1 MAKPKYIEIKPAVG
15 PAKRD
20 VAKCKECGYS
30 APMAQVLE
38 NHCRCPRCDTYFR
51 MHPRDRIA
59 SLVDEGTF
67 TEYAAAVESA
77 NPLEF
82 PGYEGKLEKARR
94 ASGETEGV
102 VCGFARIERQSCGI
116 AVMDPFFMMG
126 SMGYAVGER
135 IAELFDHATEQKLPV
150 VVFTAS
156 GGARM
161 QEGLVSL
168 MQMAKVSCA
177 VRRHRDAGL
186 FYLSVITDPT
196 TGGVTASFATE
207 GDVILAEPK
216 ALIGFA
222 GRRVIESTVR
232 EELPEDFQTAEF
244 ALQHGLIDGIVARE
258 DMREVVSELLALHRV
273 PTLEEENTLAGE
285 VSYSGARDGR
295 RSEDFVRKS
304 REEQNKRRNKNPL
317 RLLSGALRRGAH
329 TAESLAD
336 VVDTQENQY
345 RAASTP
351 RRMDSAEEERRAK
364 AEEHAR
370 MVGADL
376 TAWEHVQLARRTDR
390 PTAHVY
396 LEQLVDGFLQMHGDR
411 CFADDPAI
419 VGGLGFIDGHPVT
432 VITQEKGTDTASR
445 IKHNFGCSHPEGY
458 RKALRLAR
466 EAEHFG
472 RPVICLVD
480 TQGAHCDAGAEERGQ
495 GNALAE
501 CLTEFAGL
509 KVPVISVI
517 LSEGGSGGALALAV
531 ADRVAML
538 ENAIYSILTP
548 EGFAS
553 ILWKDAN
560 RAVEAASAMKLTAAE
575 VKDMGI
581 IDAVIPETG
590 EGAHDQVQA
599 AVDAVCDYVRASLAE
614 LEDVAVDE
622 LVATRQ
628 KRFSN
633 IGL

>member
-20 VAKCKECGYS
+20 VAKCRVCGYS
-30 APMAQVLE
+30 APMAQVMD
-38 NHCRCPRCDTYFR
+38 NYCRCPRCDEYFR
-51 MHPRDRIA
+51 MRPRDRIA
-59 SLVDEGTF
+59 LLVDEGTF
-67 TEYAAAVESA
+67 TEYASNVGSTD
-77 NPLEF
+77 PLGF
-82 PGYEGKLEKARR
+82 PGYEAKLEKARN

-102 VCGFARIERQSCGI
+102 LCGFARIERQSCGL
-116 AVMDPFFMMG
+116 AVMDSNFMMG

-135 IAELFDHATEQKLPV
+135 LTELFDHATEQRLPV

-177 VRRHRDAGL
+177 VRRHREVGL

-258 DMREVVSELLALHRV
+258 DLREVVSELLALHRV
-273 PTLEEENTLAGE
+273 PTREEENALVGE
-285 VSYSGARDGR
+285 VTYTGARDGR

-304 REEQNKRRNKNPL
+304 REQRRSRRRRGPL
-317 RLLSGALRRGAH
+317 HLLSGVLRKGAS

-336 VVDTQENQY
+336 VVEPQDNQY

-351 RRMDSAEEERRAK
+351 RPLGGAAGEQIAQ

-370 MVGADL
+370 LVGADL

-390 PTAHVY
+390 PTARAY
-396 LEQLVDGFLQMHGDR
+396 LEQLADGFLQMHGDR
-411 CFADDPAI
+411 CYSDDPAI
-419 VGGLGFIDGHPVT
+419 VAGLGFIDGRPVT
-432 VITQEKGTDTASR
+432 IITQEKGTDTASR
-445 IKHNFGCSHPEGY
+445 IAHNFGCSHPEGY

-466 EAEHFG
+466 EAERFG
-472 RPVICLVD
+472 RPVVCLVD

-495 GNALAE
+495 GNAIAE

-509 KVPVISVI
+509 KVPVVSVI

-553 ILWKDAN
+553 ILWKDAS

-575 VKDMGI
+575 VKEMGI
-581 IDAVIPETG
+581 IDTVIPEEG
-590 EGAHDQVQA
+590 AGAHDQVQA
-599 AVDAVCDYVRASLAE
+599 AVDAVCDYIRTTLDE
-614 LEDVAVDE
+614 LERVPVE
-622 LVATRQ
+622 TLVERRQ
-628 KRFSN
+628 QRFAH
-633 IGL
+633 IGR